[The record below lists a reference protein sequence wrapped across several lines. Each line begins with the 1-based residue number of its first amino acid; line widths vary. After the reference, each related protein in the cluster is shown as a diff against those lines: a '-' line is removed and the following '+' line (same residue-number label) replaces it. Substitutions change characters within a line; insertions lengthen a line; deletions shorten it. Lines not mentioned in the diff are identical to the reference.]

1 MIAFRR
7 TMQIASL
14 ALFLFLLWAVVSS
27 AFLSLPL
34 DLFLRMDPFLWLGTA
49 LSTRNLSVT
58 FVPALVVL
66 LLTFLMG
73 RVFCGYLCPMGTTLD
88 GADRLFKA
96 NQKGRRGPWLRAIK
110 YVLLAFVV
118 GAAFLGISYVFLAS
132 PLSLITR
139 FYGLLLQPVLA
150 LITNNGVHLLRFLG
164 ERFGLELFPFTQI
177 ATPKFATQFFILFF
191 FVLLFAATI
200 LSPRFWC
207 RYICPA
213 GAILALAAGKPWIRR
228 HVTDACTACGA
239 CVKSCPMKAI
249 EEEAESQ
256 TRHRECI
263 VCRTCEKV
271 CPVAAVSFRT
281 SRRSK
286 TVLHEPLHYGRRQF
300 LLAGTAGAGTALVG
314 LTGLPTLYEKAAV
327 GQVLDP
333 DLLRPPAALPE
344 KQFLAQ
350 CVRCGEC
357 MAACPTNTLQ
367 PIWLKAGLSGLFS
380 PALTPRRGYCHP
392 ECHLCAD
399 LCPTGAILLLS
410 QEDRIWA
417 KTGTAVISRQTCLAW
432 EYQKSCMV
440 CDEVCPYKAVDF
452 GLEKGISVPVPR
464 VNESRCSGC
473 GYCEYYCPVQNR
485 AAITVSPMGALR
497 LKDRDYQVR
506 GREEGLDL
514 SLKEKGTEGYPA
526 PEDTYTGPAP
536 GFDLNDAEGD
546 LNPERPEKSLPGLAP
561 GFTE

>member
-1 MIAFRR
+1 
-7 TMQIASL
+7 
-14 ALFLFLLWAVVSS
+14 
-27 AFLSLPL
+27 
-34 DLFLRMDPFLWLGTA
+34 
-49 LSTRNLSVT
+49 
-58 FVPALVVL
+58 
-66 LLTFLMG
+66 
-73 RVFCGYLCPMGTTLD
+73 MGTTLD
-88 GADRLFKA
+88 GTDRLFRA
-96 NQKGRRGPWLRAIK
+96 NKKERLGPKLSAIK
-110 YVLLAFVV
+110 YVLLAFVM
-118 GAAFLGISYVFLAS
+118 GGAFLGVSYVFLAS

-139 FYGLLLQPVLA
+139 FYGLLLQPILA
-150 LITNNGVHLLRFLG
+150 LMANNGIHFLRLIG
-164 ERFGLELFPFTQI
+164 ERFGLELFPFAQI

-191 FVLLFAATI
+191 FILLFAASI

-207 RYICPA
+207 RYLCPA

-228 HVTDACTACGA
+228 HVSDACTACGA
-239 CVKSCPMKAI
+239 CIKSCPMKAI
-249 EEEAESQ
+249 KEKAESQ

-271 CPVAAVSFRT
+271 CPVAAVSFRA
-281 SRRSK
+281 SRKGK
-286 TVLHEPLHYGRRQF
+286 TVLREPLLYGRRQF
-300 LLAGTAGAGTALVG
+300 LLAGTAGAGTAIVS
-314 LTGLPTLYEKAAV
+314 LTGLPTLYEKSGA

-333 DLLRPPAALPE
+333 GLLRPPAALPE

-367 PIWLKAGLSGLFS
+367 PIWLKAGLSGIFS

-399 LCPTGAILLLS
+399 LCPTGAILQLS
-410 QEDRIWA
+410 KEDRIWA

-432 EYQKSCMV
+432 EHQKSCMV

-452 GLEKGISVPVPR
+452 GLERDISVPVPR
-464 VNESRCSGC
+464 VNESKCAGC

-497 LKDRDYQVR
+497 LKNRDYQVR
-506 GREEGLDL
+506 ARAEGLDL
-514 SLKEKGTEGYPA
+514 SLKEKGTEGGP
-526 PEDTYTGPAP
+526 PREDAYTGPAP
-536 GFDLNDAEGD
+536 GFDLNDGDAD
-546 LNPERPEKSLPGLAP
+546 LNRERLENPESGLAP